1 LPGRFVLSFDLLAN
15 AIVSGLLLGGF
26 YAGVASGATISFG
39 LLDIANI
46 AHPAFVVFGAYCA
59 FVLNG
64 RFQLDPLVAALIV
77 TPVFYVVGLGA
88 YRVYHYAFES
98 RGEDSMRGLAFFF
111 GLMFVGEVV
120 LILTFGVDYRYAS
133 AAYTSTTLKLGSV
146 AFPLR
151 EVIPF
156 AGSLVILAGAQLFLK
171 RTFIGRAILGVAQD
185 PVALRLMGAD
195 PVRLKRIAFAF
206 SIALAGA
213 AGALLLV
220 LEPIE
225 PSIGR
230 EFIGRVFAI
239 AVLGG
244 MGSLSGAW
252 VAAVMLGVIENL
264 TSIFVG
270 ASWAPA
276 VAFGFLL
283 LTLAVRPS
291 GLFGR

>member
-1 LPGRFVLSFDLLAN
+1 MVSFDLLSN

-26 YAGVASGATISFG
+26 YAGVAAGATISFG

-59 FVLNG
+59 FVLNE
-64 RFQLDPLVAALIV
+64 RFHLDPVLAAFAV
-77 TPVFYVVGLGA
+77 MPVFYGVGWA
-88 YRVYHYAFES
+88 VYRVYHSAFER
-98 RGEDSMRGLAFFF
+98 RGDDSMRGLAFFF

-120 LILTFGVDYRYAS
+120 LILTFGVDYRYAE
-133 AAYTSTTLKLGSV
+133 AQYTATTLKLGPV

-151 EVIPF
+151 LVIPF
-156 AGSLVILAGAQLFLK
+156 IGSLAILAGAQLFLK
-171 RTFIGRAILGVAQD
+171 RTFTGRAILGVAQD
-185 PVALRLMGAD
+185 PVALRLIGAD
-195 PVRLKRIAFAF
+195 PVRLKRIAFAL

-220 LEPIE
+220 LEPVE

-244 MGSLSGAW
+244 MGSLVGTW
-252 VAAVMLGVIENL
+252 VAAIMLGVIENL
-264 TSIFVG
+264 TAIFAG

-276 VAFGFLL
+276 IAFGFLL

>member
-1 LPGRFVLSFDLLAN
+1 MVSFDLLAN
-15 AIVSGLLLGGF
+15 AIVSGVLVGGF
-26 YAGVASGATISFG
+26 YAGVAAGATISFG
-39 LLDIANI
+39 LLDVANI
-46 AHPAFVVFGAYCA
+46 AHPAFVVFGAYGA
-59 FVLNG
+59 FLLSEQFG
-64 RFQLDPLVAALIV
+64 LDPLVAALFIV
-77 TPVFYVVGLGA
+77 PVFYVAGA
-88 YRVYHYAFES
+88 AVYQVYHRAFER
-98 RGEDSMRGLAFFF
+98 RGDDSMRGLAFFF

-120 LILTFGVDYRYAS
+120 LILLFGVDYRYTS
-133 AAYTSTTLKLGSV
+133 APYATTSIKLGTI
-146 AFPLR
+146 ALPLR
-151 EVIPF
+151 ELIPF
-156 AGSLVILAGAQLFLK
+156 IGALVILSAAHLFLK
-171 RTFIGRAILGVAQD
+171 RTFTGRAILGVAQD
-185 PVALRLMGAD
+185 PMALRLMGAD
-195 PVRLKRIAFAF
+195 PVRLKRIAFAI

-220 LEPIE
+220 LEPVE

-244 MGSLSGAW
+244 MGSLPGTW
-252 VAAVMLGVIENL
+252 IAAVMLGVIENL
-264 TSIFVG
+264 TSIFAG

>member
-1 LPGRFVLSFDLLAN
+1 MVSFDLLAN
-15 AIVSGLLLGGF
+15 AIISGVLVGGF
-26 YAGVASGATISFG
+26 YAGVAAGATISFG
-39 LLDIANI
+39 LLDVANI
-46 AHPAFVVFGAYCA
+46 AHPAFVVFGAYGA
-59 FVLNG
+59 FLLSERSG
-64 RFQLDPLVAALIV
+64 LDPLVAALFIV
-77 TPVFYVVGLGA
+77 PVFYVAGA
-88 YRVYHYAFES
+88 GVYQVYHRAFER
-98 RGEDSMRGLAFFF
+98 RGDDSMRGLAFFF

-120 LILTFGVDYRYAS
+120 LILLFGVDYRYTSATYAS
-133 AAYTSTTLKLGSV
+133 TSIKLGTI
-146 AFPLR
+146 ALPLR
-151 EVIPF
+151 ELIPF
-156 AGSLVILAGAQLFLK
+156 IGALVILGAAQLFLK
-171 RTFIGRAILGVAQD
+171 RTFTGRAILGVAQD
-185 PVALRLMGAD
+185 PTALRLMGAD
-195 PVRLKRIAFAF
+195 PVRLKRIAFAI

-220 LEPIE
+220 LEPVE

-244 MGSLSGAW
+244 MGSLPGTW
-252 VAAVMLGVIENL
+252 IAAVMLGVIENL
-264 TSIFVG
+264 TSIFAG

>member
-1 LPGRFVLSFDLLAN
+1 MFSFDLLAN
-15 AIVSGLLLGGF
+15 AVVSGLLLGGF
-26 YAGVASGATISFG
+26 YAGVAAGATISFG

-59 FVLNG
+59 FVLNAHFG
-64 RFQLDPLVAALIV
+64 LDPLLCALVVAPIFYAL
-77 TPVFYVVGLGA
+77 GWAA
-88 YRVYHYAFES
+88 YQVYHNAFER
-98 RGEDSMRGLAFFF
+98 RGDDSMRGLAFFF

-133 AAYTSTTLKLGSV
+133 AQYTAITLKLGPV
-146 AFPLR
+146 ALPLR
-151 EVIPF
+151 LAIPF
-156 AGSLVILAGAQLFLK
+156 IGSLVVLAGAQLFLK

-185 PVALRLMGAD
+185 PVALRLVGAD
-195 PVRLKRIAFAF
+195 PIRLKRIAFAL

-220 LEPIE
+220 VEPVE

-230 EFIGRVFAI
+230 EFIGRVFAV

-244 MGSLSGAW
+244 MGSLPGTW
-252 VAAVMLGVIENL
+252 IAAALLGVIENL
-264 TSIFVG
+264 TSVIVG

-291 GLFGR
+291 GLIAR

>member
-1 LPGRFVLSFDLLAN
+1 MLSFDLLAN

-26 YAGVASGATISFG
+26 YAGVAAGASISFG

-59 FVLNG
+59 FVLNASLK
-64 RFQLDPLVAALIV
+64 LDPMLSAIV
-77 TPVFYVVGLGA
+77 LAPVFYGVGWI
-88 YRVYHYAFES
+88 VYEIYHRAFER
-98 RGEDSMRGLAFFF
+98 RGDDTMRGLAFFF

-120 LILTFGVDYRYAS
+120 LILIFGADFRYAS
-133 AAYTSTTLKLGSV
+133 ADYTSTTLKLGPV

-151 EVIPF
+151 QVLPF
-156 AGSLVILAGAQLFLK
+156 LGSLVILAAAQAFLT
-171 RTFIGRAILGVAQD
+171 RTFVGRAILGVAQD
-185 PVALRLMGAD
+185 PLALRLMGEN
-195 PVRLKRIAFAF
+195 PVRLKRIAFAV

-213 AGALLLV
+213 AGAFLIV
-220 LEPIE
+220 LEPVE

-230 EFIGRVFAI
+230 DFIGRVFAI

-244 MGSLSGAW
+244 MGSLPGTW
-252 VAAVMLGVIENL
+252 VAAVLLGVIENL
-264 TSIFVG
+264 TSIFAG

-291 GLFGR
+291 GLFAR

>member
-1 LPGRFVLSFDLLAN
+1 MVSLDLLAN
-15 AIVSGLLLGGF
+15 AILSGVLLGGF
-26 YAGVASGATISFG
+26 YAGVAAGATISFG
-39 LLDIANI
+39 LLDVANI
-46 AHPAFVVFGAYCA
+46 AHPAFVVFGAYGV
-59 FVLNG
+59 FLLSE
-64 RFQLDPLVAALIV
+64 RFGLDPLVAALFV
-77 TPVFYVVGLGA
+77 VPVFYVAGA
-88 YRVYHYAFES
+88 GVYQVYHRAFER
-98 RGEDSMRGLAFFF
+98 RGDDSMRGLAFFF

-120 LILTFGVDYRYAS
+120 LILLFGVDYRYTS
-133 AAYTSTTLKLGSV
+133 AAYASTSIKLGKI
-146 AFPLR
+146 ALPLR
-151 EVIPF
+151 ELIPF
-156 AGSLVILAGAQLFLK
+156 IGALVILGAAQLFLK

-185 PVALRLMGAD
+185 PTALRLMGAD
-195 PVRLKRIAFAF
+195 PVHLKRIAFAI

-220 LEPIE
+220 LEPVE

-244 MGSLSGAW
+244 MGSLPGTW
-252 VAAVMLGVIENL
+252 IAAVMLGVIENL
-264 TSIFVG
+264 TSIFAG

>member
-1 LPGRFVLSFDLLAN
+1 MVSFDLLAN
-15 AIVSGLLLGGF
+15 AIISGVLVGGF
-26 YAGVASGATISFG
+26 YAGVAAGATISFG
-39 LLDIANI
+39 LLDVANI
-46 AHPAFVVFGAYCA
+46 AHPAFVVFGAYGA
-59 FVLNG
+59 FLLSERSG
-64 RFQLDPLVAALIV
+64 LDPLVAALFIV
-77 TPVFYVVGLGA
+77 PVFYVAGA
-88 YRVYHYAFES
+88 GVYQVYHRAFER
-98 RGEDSMRGLAFFF
+98 RGDDSMRGLAFFF

-120 LILTFGVDYRYAS
+120 LILLFGVDYRYTSATYAS
-133 AAYTSTTLKLGSV
+133 TSIKLGTI
-146 AFPLR
+146 ALPLR

-156 AGSLVILAGAQLFLK
+156 IGALVILGAAQLFLK
-171 RTFIGRAILGVAQD
+171 RTFTGRAILGVAQD
-185 PVALRLMGAD
+185 PTALRLMGAD
-195 PVRLKRIAFAF
+195 PVRLKRIAFAI

-220 LEPIE
+220 LEPVE

-244 MGSLSGAW
+244 MGSLPGTW
-252 VAAVMLGVIENL
+252 IAAVMLGVIENL
-264 TSIFVG
+264 TSIFAG

>member
-1 LPGRFVLSFDLLAN
+1 MLSFDLISN

-26 YAGVASGATISFG
+26 YAGVAAGATISFG

-59 FVLNG
+59 FVLNQ
-64 RFQLDPLVAALIV
+64 RFHIDPVLAAVIV
-77 TPVFYVVGLGA
+77 IPIFYVLGWA
-88 YRVYHYAFES
+88 THKVYYNAFER
-98 RGEDSMRGLAFFF
+98 RGDDPMRGLAFFF
-111 GLMFVGEVV
+111 GLMFVGEVI
-120 LILTFGVDYRYAS
+120 LILIFGVDYRYAS
-133 AAYTSTTLKLGSV
+133 AQYTEITLKLGPV

-151 EVIPF
+151 QVVPF
-156 AGSLVILAGAQLFLK
+156 AGSLAILAAAQVFLK
-171 RTFIGRAILGVAQD
+171 RTFLGRAILGVAQD
-185 PVALRLMGAD
+185 PIALRLMGAD
-195 PVRLKRIAFAF
+195 PVRLKRIAFAL

-220 LEPIE
+220 LEPVE

-230 EFIGRVFAI
+230 DFIGRVFAI

-244 MGSLSGAW
+244 MGSLAGTW

-264 TSIFVG
+264 TSIFAG

>member
-1 LPGRFVLSFDLLAN
+1 MPRRPSSSAQSHYRLGKLIPFIGALA
-15 AIVSGLLLGGF
+15 I
-26 YAGVASGATISFG
+26 
-39 LLDIANI
+39 
-46 AHPAFVVFGAYCA
+46 
-59 FVLNG
+59 
-64 RFQLDPLVAALIV
+64 
-77 TPVFYVVGLGA
+77 LGA
-88 YRVYHYAFES
+88 
-98 RGEDSMRGLAFFF
+98 
-111 GLMFVGEVV
+111 
-120 LILTFGVDYRYAS
+120 
-133 AAYTSTTLKLGSV
+133 
-146 AFPLR
+146 
-151 EVIPF
+151 
-156 AGSLVILAGAQLFLK
+156 AQLFLK

-185 PVALRLMGAD
+185 PTALRLMGAD
-195 PVRLKRIAFAF
+195 PVRLKRIAFAI

-220 LEPIE
+220 LEPVE

-244 MGSLSGAW
+244 MGSLPGTW
-252 VAAVMLGVIENL
+252 IAAVMLGVIENL
-264 TSIFVG
+264 TSIFAG

>member
-1 LPGRFVLSFDLLAN
+1 VRVLSFDLIVN
-15 AIVSGLLLGGF
+15 ALVSGLLLGGF
-26 YAGVASGATISFG
+26 YAGVAAGATIAFG

-59 FVLNG
+59 FVVGERLG
-64 RFQLDPLVAALIV
+64 LDPLLAALIV
-77 TPVFYVVGLGA
+77 VPVFYAAGLA
-88 YRVYHYAFES
+88 LYQIYHWAFER
-98 RGEDSMRGLAFFF
+98 RGDDSMRGVAFFF

-120 LILTFGVDYRYAS
+120 LILSFGVDYRYTS
-133 AAYTSTTLKLGSV
+133 ADYVSTTLKLGPI

-151 EVIPF
+151 QLVPF
-156 AGSLVILAGAQLFLK
+156 LGALVILAAAQLFLK

-185 PVALRLMGAD
+185 PMALRLMGAD
-195 PVRLKRIAFAF
+195 PVRLKRIAFGV

-213 AGALLLV
+213 AGALLLI
-220 LEPIE
+220 LQPID
-225 PSIGR
+225 PSAGR
-230 EFIGRVFAI
+230 GFIGRVFAI

-244 MGSLSGAW
+244 MGSLPGAW

-264 TSIFVG
+264 TSIFIG

>member
-1 LPGRFVLSFDLLAN
+1 VFSFDLLSN
-15 AIVSGLLLGGF
+15 AVVSGLLLGGF
-26 YAGVASGATISFG
+26 YAGVAAGATISFG

-59 FVLNG
+59 FFVNE
-64 RFQLDPLVAALIV
+64 RFQVDPLIAALVV
-77 TPVFYVVGLGA
+77 TPIFYVVGWVT
-88 YRVYHYAFES
+88 YRIYHSAFER
-98 RGEDSMRGLAFFF
+98 RGKDSMRGLAFFF
-111 GLMFVGEVV
+111 GLMFVGEVA
-120 LILTFGVDYRYAS
+120 LILAFGVDYRYAS
-133 AAYTSTTLKLGSV
+133 ASYTATTLKIGPV

-151 EVIPF
+151 QVVPF
-156 AGSLVILAGAQLFLK
+156 AGSLIILAATQLFLK
-171 RTFIGRAILGVAQD
+171 RTFVGRAILGVAQD

-195 PVRLKRIAFAF
+195 PIRLKRIAFAL

-220 LEPIE
+220 LEPVE

-244 MGSLSGAW
+244 MGSLPGTW

-291 GLFGR
+291 GLLGR